1 LKKQPVRLAAN
12 WLPLSQARFPQAA
25 LLLLI
30 EIRTRRERHAAQRL
44 SEIRRA
50 QRMKSLLRGDACV
63 RVLQAILN
71 GDQSV
76 RIGAGDFWLSLKRR
90 TDPPVRLSARK
101 SAA

>member
-30 EIRTRRERHAAQRL
+30 EIRTRRERHA
-44 SEIRRA
+44 
-50 QRMKSLLRGDACV
+50 
-63 RVLQAILN
+63 
-71 GDQSV
+71 
-76 RIGAGDFWLSLKRR
+76 GAGDFWLSLKRR